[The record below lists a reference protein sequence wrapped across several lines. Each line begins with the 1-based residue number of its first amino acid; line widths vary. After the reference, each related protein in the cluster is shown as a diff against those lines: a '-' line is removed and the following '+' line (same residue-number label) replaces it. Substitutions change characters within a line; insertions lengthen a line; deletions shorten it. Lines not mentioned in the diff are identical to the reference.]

1 MNMIVHV
8 GETEQAAKLDP
19 STWLDLYGDVMFRY
33 ALARVRDRATAE
45 DLVQDA
51 LLAAIGAADTF
62 KGGSTEQTWL
72 IGILRHKV
80 LDYFRKSAREQPV
93 ALDEP
98 ATARDEDFDD
108 QGGWA
113 SPIADWPTPEK
124 SIERDEFWQS
134 LRGCLDTL
142 PDNQRTVFSLRE
154 LDGLETIQLMETMG
168 ISTKNNLW
176 VMLSRAR
183 KGIQKCLQAKWFARS

>member
-1 MNMIVHV
+1 M
-8 GETEQAAKLDP
+8 TSTKLDP
-19 STWLDLYGDVMFRY
+19 ATWLDRYGDIMFRY
-33 ALARVRDRATAE
+33 ALARVRDNATAE

-51 LLAAIGAADTF
+51 LLAAIGALDTF

-80 LDYFRKSAREQPV
+80 LDYFRKSAREQPIES
-93 ALDEP
+93 DRNQSSME
-98 ATARDEDFDD
+98 RDGDFDE
-108 QGGWA
+108 QGSWA
-113 SPIADWPTPEK
+113 VPIADWQTPEK
-124 SIERDEFWQS
+124 SVERDEFWQI

-142 PDNQRTVFSLRE
+142 PDNLRTVFSLRE
-154 LDGLETIQLMETMG
+154 LDGLETDQLMETLD

-183 KGIQKCLQAKWFARS
+183 KGIQKCLQAKWFGRSSTE

>member
-1 MNMIVHV
+1 
-8 GETEQAAKLDP
+8 
-19 STWLDLYGDVMFRY
+19 MFRY
-33 ALARVRDRATAE
+33 ALARVRDNATAE

-51 LLAAIGAADTF
+51 LLAAIGALDTF

-80 LDYFRKSAREQPV
+80 LDYFRKSAREQPIEF
-93 ALDEP
+93 DRNQSSTE
-98 ATARDEDFDD
+98 RDSDFDE
-108 QGGWA
+108 QGSWA
-113 SPIADWPTPEK
+113 VPVADWRTPEK
-124 SIERDEFWQS
+124 SAERDEFWHA

-142 PDNQRTVFSLRE
+142 PDNLRTVFTLRE
-154 LDGLETIQLMETMG
+154 LDGLETDQLMETLD

-183 KGIQKCLQAKWFARS
+183 KGIQKCLQAKWFGPS

>member
-1 MNMIVHV
+1 M
-8 GETEQAAKLDP
+8 TSTKLDP
-19 STWLDLYGDVMFRY
+19 ATWLDRYGDIMFRY
-33 ALARVRDRATAE
+33 ALARVRDNATAE

-51 LLAAIGAADTF
+51 LLAAIGALDTF

-80 LDYFRKSAREQPV
+80 LDYFRKSAREQPIEF
-93 ALDEP
+93 DRNQSSTEP
-98 ATARDEDFDD
+98 DGDFDE
-108 QGGWA
+108 QGSWA
-113 SPIADWPTPEK
+113 VPIADWRTPEK
-124 SIERDEFWQS
+124 SVERDEFWQI

-142 PDNQRTVFSLRE
+142 PDNLRTVFSLRE
-154 LDGLETIQLMETMG
+154 LDGLETDQLMETLD

-183 KGIQKCLQAKWFARS
+183 KGIQKCLQDKWFGRSSTG

>member
-1 MNMIVHV
+1 M
-8 GETEQAAKLDP
+8 TSTKLDP
-19 STWLDLYGDVMFRY
+19 ATWLDRYGDIMFRY
-33 ALARVRDRATAE
+33 ALARVRDNATAE

-51 LLAAIGAADTF
+51 LLAAIGALDTF

-80 LDYFRKSAREQPV
+80 LDYFRKSAREQPIEF
-93 ALDEP
+93 DRNQSSTE
-98 ATARDEDFDD
+98 RDGDFDE
-108 QGGWA
+108 QGSWA
-113 SPIADWPTPEK
+113 VPIADWRTPEK
-124 SIERDEFWQS
+124 SVERDEFWQI

-142 PDNQRTVFSLRE
+142 PDNLRTVFSLRE
-154 LDGLETIQLMETMG
+154 LDGLETDQLMETLD

-183 KGIQKCLQAKWFARS
+183 KGIQKCLQDKWFGRSSTG

>member
-1 MNMIVHV
+1 M
-8 GETEQAAKLDP
+8 TSTKLDP
-19 STWLDLYGDVMFRY
+19 ATWLDRYGDIMFRY
-33 ALARVRDRATAE
+33 ALARVRDNATAE

-51 LLAAIGAADTF
+51 LLAAIGALDTF

-80 LDYFRKSAREQPV
+80 LDYFRKSAREQPIEV
-93 ALDEP
+93 DRNQSSTE
-98 ATARDEDFDD
+98 REGDFDE
-108 QGGWA
+108 QGSWTV
-113 SPIADWPTPEK
+113 PIADWQTPEK
-124 SIERDEFWQS
+124 SVERDEFWQI

-142 PDNQRTVFSLRE
+142 PDNLRTVFSLRE
-154 LDGLETIQLMETMG
+154 LDGLETDQLMETLD

-183 KGIQKCLQAKWFARS
+183 KRIQKCLQDKWFARSSTG

>member
-1 MNMIVHV
+1 M
-8 GETEQAAKLDP
+8 TSTKLDAA
-19 STWLDLYGDVMFRY
+19 TWLDRYGDIMFRY
-33 ALARVRDRATAE
+33 ALARVRDNATAE

-51 LLAAIGAADTF
+51 LLAAIGALDTF

-80 LDYFRKSAREQPV
+80 LDYFRKSAREQPIEF
-93 ALDEP
+93 DRNQSSTEP
-98 ATARDEDFDD
+98 DGDFDE
-108 QGGWA
+108 QGSWA
-113 SPIADWPTPEK
+113 VPIADWRTPEK
-124 SIERDEFWQS
+124 SVERDEFWQI

-142 PDNQRTVFSLRE
+142 PDNLRTVFSLRE
-154 LDGLETIQLMETMG
+154 LDGLETDQLMETLD

-183 KGIQKCLQAKWFARS
+183 KGIQKCLQDKWFGRSSTG

>member
-1 MNMIVHV
+1 M
-8 GETEQAAKLDP
+8 TSTKLDP
-19 STWLDLYGDVMFRY
+19 ATWLDRYGDIMFRY
-33 ALARVRDRATAE
+33 ALARVRDNATAE

-51 LLAAIGAADTF
+51 LLAAIGALDSF

-80 LDYFRKSAREQPV
+80 LDYFRKSAREQPIEFDRNQSSTEHD
-93 ALDEP
+93 A
-98 ATARDEDFDD
+98 DFDE
-108 QGGWA
+108 QGSWA
-113 SPIADWPTPEK
+113 VPIADWRTPEK
-124 SIERDEFWQS
+124 SVERDEFWQI

-142 PDNQRTVFSLRE
+142 PDNLRTVFSLRE
-154 LDGLETIQLMETMG
+154 LDGLETDQLMETLD

-183 KGIQKCLQAKWFARS
+183 KGIQKCLQDKWFGRSSTE

>member
-1 MNMIVHV
+1 M
-8 GETEQAAKLDP
+8 TSTKLDP
-19 STWLDLYGDVMFRY
+19 ATWLDRYGDIMFRY
-33 ALARVRDRATAE
+33 ALARVRDNATAE

-51 LLAAIGAADTF
+51 LLAAIGALDTF

-80 LDYFRKSAREQPV
+80 LDYFRKSAREQPIEF
-93 ALDEP
+93 DRKQSSTES
-98 ATARDEDFDD
+98 DGDFDE
-108 QGGWA
+108 QGSWA
-113 SPIADWPTPEK
+113 VPIADWRTPEK
-124 SIERDEFWQS
+124 SVERDEFWQI

-142 PDNQRTVFSLRE
+142 PDNLRTVFSLRE
-154 LDGLETIQLMETMG
+154 LDGLETDQLMETLD

-183 KGIQKCLQAKWFARS
+183 KGIQKCLQDKWFGRSSTG